1 MSLNRFAV
9 ALLRL
14 GVKCEPTVLSD
25 GVWQTLQ
32 PMALNRLRPLLID
45 VEPPGT
51 VAEGVGCAS
60 KRMNIAKPTVSAM
73 VVPVLPTPSK
83 CVMSSG
89 VALNALH
96 AAGRP

>member
-1 MSLNRFAV
+1 MSLNRFAF

-14 GVKCEPTVLSD
+14 GVKCDATVLSV
-25 GVWQTLQ
+25 GVWQVLQ
-32 PMALNRLRPLLID
+32 PTTLNRTRPVLME
-45 VEPPGT
+45 VAPPG
-51 VAEGVGCAS
+51 VVVDGVGCARS
-60 KRMNIAKPTVSAM
+60 RMNIAKPTVSAM

-89 VALNALH
+89 VGLNARH